1 MHAKN
6 RSHKNLK
13 KGFFITF
20 EGGEGAGKTTLLE
33 GIYKVLLEKKISVIK
48 TWEPG
53 STKLGEEVRNLVL
66 HYYDGDVSIF
76 SELCLYLASRAQ
88 HIKEVILPSL
98 KENKIVL
105 CDRFNDSTIAYQ
117 GHGRN
122 LGMEKVKNFC
132 NFVCQDLKP
141 DITFYLDLDPKI
153 GVKRIEKGLDRLESE
168 NISFHEKIRE
178 GYLMLAKEEDKR
190 IFVIDG
196 EKTREEILKKSLEI
210 LNKKIF

>member
-1 MHAKN
+1 MYAKN
-6 RSHKNLK
+6 RGHKGLR

-33 GIYKVLLEKKISVIK
+33 GIYKYLLDRKIPVVM
-48 TWEPG
+48 TREPG
-53 STKLGEEVRNLVL
+53 STKLGEEIRNLLL
-66 HYYDGDVSIF
+66 HYFEGDVSIF

-88 HIKEVILPSL
+88 HIKEIILPAL
-98 KENKIVL
+98 RENKIVL

-117 GHGRN
+117 GHGRD

-168 NISFHEKIRE
+168 NISFHEKVRK
-178 GYLMLAKEEDKR
+178 GYLKLAKEDDKR

-196 EKTREEILKKSLEI
+196 SKTREEVLKEALEI
-210 LNKKIF
+210 LDKKIF

>member
-6 RSHKNLK
+6 RGHKGLR

-33 GIYKVLLEKKISVIK
+33 GIYKYLLDRKIPVVM
-48 TWEPG
+48 TREPG
-53 STKLGEEVRNLVL
+53 STKLGEEIRNLLL
-66 HYYDGDVSIF
+66 HYFEGDVSIF

-88 HIKEVILPSL
+88 HIKEIILPAL
-98 KENKIVL
+98 RENKIVL

-117 GHGRN
+117 GHGRD

-168 NISFHEKIRE
+168 NISFHEKVRK
-178 GYLMLAKEEDKR
+178 GYLKLAKEDDKR

-196 EKTREEILKKSLEI
+196 SKTREEVLKEALEI
-210 LNKKIF
+210 LDKKIF